1 MFFPGIEEAQYRCT
15 RGSPSLFP
23 PFLSDGVVRGA
34 RALLPV
40 VSEKKGTGAP
50 VSEGEAGVEGYRR
63 VLDHARL
70 AVTKKRLT
78 SSFITKS
85 ERISEAVMLGRISRN
100 LMSCGM
106 KPRIVA
112 DFSLSFSLSS
122 VFLGH

>member
-34 RALLPV
+34 RALLSV
-40 VSEKKGTGAP
+40 VSKKDTGAP
-50 VSEGEAGVEGYRR
+50 VSEGEAGVEGHRR